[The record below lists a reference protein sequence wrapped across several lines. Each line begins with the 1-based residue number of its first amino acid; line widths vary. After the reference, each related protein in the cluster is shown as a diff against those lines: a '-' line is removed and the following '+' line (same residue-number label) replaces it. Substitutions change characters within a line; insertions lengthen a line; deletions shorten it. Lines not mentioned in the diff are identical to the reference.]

1 MLLDLN
7 QGTGS
12 ARPYSFGFKS
22 STMAPAFRKLSGYCL
37 LIGSLLMVL
46 TMLLHPS
53 GGDMQHIL
61 KISRIAIIS
70 HSLGLLSTV
79 FTAFGFYGLASAL
92 LTQSRISFL
101 GLSFAGFALVAVLL
115 AALLN
120 GLVLPM
126 YVMQQSGIAEE
137 KQDTI
142 KLIIQYGV
150 TINAALDYVF
160 IAGYSVAMLIWSAG
174 MLRTEKFPAWLGI
187 WGILLVGISMIAALF
202 QLNFISVSGF
212 TVYVIGIVSW
222 IVSGAFIL
230 IKKPLQ

>member
-1 MLLDLN
+1 
-7 QGTGS
+7 
-12 ARPYSFGFKS
+12 
-22 STMAPAFRKLSGYCL
+22 
-37 LIGSLLMVL
+37 MVL

-202 QLNFISVSGF
+202 QLNFISVTGF

-222 IVSGAFIL
+222 IVSAAFIL

>member
-12 ARPYSFGFKS
+12 ASPYSFGFKS
-22 STMAPAFRKLSGYCL
+22 YIMAPAFRKLSGYSL
-37 LIGSLLMVL
+37 LIGSSLMVL

-53 GGDMQHIL
+53 GGDIQHIL
-61 KISRIAIIS
+61 QISRVAIIS
-70 HSLGLLSTV
+70 HSLGILSTV
-79 FTAFGFYGLASAL
+79 FTAYGFYGLASAIM
-92 LTQSRISFL
+92 TQSRISFL

-137 KQDTI
+137 NLEMV
-142 KLIIQYGV
+142 KLIINYGI

-160 IAGYSVAMLIWSAG
+160 IAGYSIAMLIWSIG
-174 MLRTEKFPAWLGI
+174 MLRAGKFSNWLGI
-187 WGILLVGISMIAALF
+187 WGITLVGISVAAALF
-202 QLNFISVSGF
+202 QLNFISVTGF

-222 IVSGAFIL
+222 IVSAAIIL
-230 IKKPLQ
+230 LKKPLQ

>member
-7 QGTGS
+7 QGTCS
-12 ARPYSFGFKS
+12 ASPYSFDFKS

-79 FTAFGFYGLASAL
+79 FTAFGFYGLASAVM
-92 LTQSRISFL
+92 TQSRISFL

-174 MLRTEKFPAWLGI
+174 MLRTEKFPARLGI

-202 QLNFISVSGF
+202 QLNFISVTGF

-222 IVSGAFIL
+222 IVSAAIIL